1 MKKFSSEEEKREWEK
16 ERKRKQRDL
25 SHPDVP
31 PSKCPTFIVP
41 PERIE
46 LTAELR
52 KELGVRFKEE
62 DGPFILDGIPKI
74 DQIRKLAFLIHKK
87 NGTQMKVNGKVF
99 NGGLSELEAI
109 V

>member
-1 MKKFSSEEEKREWEK
+1 MKKRTLEEQREYMKRYRGGKDVTPSEKPVTPGCNT
-16 ERKRKQRDL
+16 
-25 SHPDVP
+25 HGNV
-31 PSKCPTFIVP
+31 T

-52 KELGVRFKEE
+52 KELGVQFKEE

-87 NGTQMKVNGKVF
+87 NGTQMRINGKTF
-99 NGGLSELEAI
+99 NGGVSELEAI
-109 V
+109 A